1 MIRLRDVQK
10 RYSRGEQSVLACAVD
25 SLEIAAGEQVA
36 LIGRSGTGKTT
47 LLHILAGILRPDRG
61 EVEIVGA
68 RMDRL
73 GEAARDRHRGRHI
86 GMVYQTFNLL
96 QPFTALE
103 NVLMGALFGRGAG
116 GDARLRAEA
125 LLQKVGLAD
134 RLHHRPSELS
144 VGQVQRVAIC
154 RALINDPELVLMDE
168 PLGALDLKLRQEMQ
182 GELKRLQQE
191 LGVSF
196 VFVTHD
202 QEEALT
208 MSDRIAVMDQGRILQ
223 VGSPEEIYEHP
234 ANRFVADFI
243 GQTNLLEGTVEDSST
258 VCLANGARV
267 QASSDRPVGTAVA
280 VSLRPERAHIAAT
293 GAVEDRPSV
302 EGVVDRVTYLG
313 NARVYTVRLDWMEVE
328 VREENRP
335 GAALHEPGA
344 PVSIW
349 WDPGAVWV
357 VGDE

>member
-10 RYSRGEQSVLACAVD
+10 RYSLGEQSVLACAVD

-68 RMDRL
+68 RMDQL

-125 LLQKVGLAD
+125 LLQQVGLAD

-168 PLGALDLKLRQEMQ
+168 PLGNQDKATGGQVLDLM
-182 GELKRLQQE
+182 LQIATDA
-191 LGVSF
+191 GKTV
-196 VFVTHD
+196 VMVTHD
-202 QEEALT
+202 PESAERMQRTVDLATLRGASGEA
-208 MSDRIAVMDQGRILQ
+208 
-223 VGSPEEIYEHP
+223 H
-234 ANRFVADFI
+234 
-243 GQTNLLEGTVEDSST
+243 ST
-258 VCLANGARV
+258 EAAR
-267 QASSDRPVGTAVA
+267 
-280 VSLRPERAHIAAT
+280 
-293 GAVEDRPSV
+293 
-302 EGVVDRVTYLG
+302 
-313 NARVYTVRLDWMEVE
+313 
-328 VREENRP
+328 
-335 GAALHEPGA
+335 
-344 PVSIW
+344 
-349 WDPGAVWV
+349 
-357 VGDE
+357 